1 MLASFAMAMA
11 MATQAHADYS
21 YLMETRRS
29 FLSAASASGL
39 LAACS
44 LTGCGRAIS
53 RGNEAAPNNMRIETV
68 AGPIEPEKLGF
79 TLTHEHICRN
89 ATEAY
94 GDRATA
100 LNAAISK
107 VAEARRA
114 GIDTIVDAT
123 PFDVDRDVRFG
134 REVSDATGMH
144 IVAATGQRLYA
155 VEELERSLEQV
166 RDRFLSELTDGIDGT
181 KIKAGVI
188 KIASTG
194 QALTEAEEIRF
205 RAAAQASMSTGV
217 PIITHSSAHLQ
228 GGKSQAEVFQD
239 EGVDPNRVVIGHSND
254 TDDFAYLSSLAESG
268 FTLGMDHMFW
278 GDRPGATLPSEA
290 RADIIYELCRAGH
303 AQRIVLSNDWVLGD
317 FDRDK
322 VNPDGLLYTSRKTIP
337 YLRGKGLTEA
347 QIRQMTVDNPR
358 RLLTSPAPV

>member
-1 MLASFAMAMA
+1 MP
-11 MATQAHADYS
+11 
-21 YLMETRRS
+21 TRRL
-29 FLSAASASGL
+29 FLSAASGGGL
-39 LAACS
+39 LAAGS
-44 LTGCGRAIS
+44 LIGCGRAIS
-53 RGNEAAPNNMRIETV
+53 QGNEAAFSNARVETV
-68 AGPIEPEKLGF
+68 AGPVEPSKLRF
-79 TLTHEHICRN
+79 TLTHEHVCRN
-89 ATEAY
+89 ATESY
-94 GDRATA
+94 GSRAAA
-100 LNAAISK
+100 LNAAVTM

-123 PFDVDRDVRFG
+123 PFDVGRDVQFG

-155 VEELERSLEQV
+155 PEEPGKLSLERV
-166 RDRFLSELTDGIDGT
+166 RDRFISELTEGIDGT
-181 KIKAGVI
+181 DIKAGVI
-188 KIASTG
+188 KIASLG

-205 RAAAQASMSTGV
+205 RAAAQASMATGV
-217 PIITHSSAHLQ
+217 PIITHSASPLQ
-228 GGKSQAEVFQD
+228 GGKWQAEVFQD
-239 EGVDPNRVVIGHSND
+239 EGLDPNRVVIGHSND

-278 GDRPGATLPSEA
+278 GNVPNAKLAWEA
-290 RADIIYELCRAGH
+290 RAEIIARLSAAGH

-337 YLRGKGLTEA
+337 YLRDKGVSDA

-358 RLLTSPAPV
+358 RLLTPLATA

>member
-1 MLASFAMAMA
+1 M
-11 MATQAHADYS
+11 D
-21 YLMETRRS
+21 TRRA
-29 FLSAASASGL
+29 FLYAASANGL
-39 LAACS
+39 LAASS
-44 LTGCGRAIS
+44 LIGCGRTVS
-53 RGNEAAPNNMRIETV
+53 RSHEAVRNDLWIETV
-68 AGPIEPEKLGF
+68 AGPLETAKLGF

-94 GDRATA
+94 GDRTTA
-100 LNAAISK
+100 LNAAITK
-107 VAEARRA
+107 VAAARRA

-123 PFDVDRDVRFG
+123 PFDVNRDVRFG

-155 VEELERSLEQV
+155 PEELELSLEQV
-166 RDRFLSELTDGIDGT
+166 RDRFLGDLTDGIDGT

-194 QALTEAEEIRF
+194 RALTEAEEIRF
-205 RAAAQASMSTGV
+205 RAAAQASIATGV

-228 GGKSQAEVFQD
+228 GGKSQAEVLQA
-239 EGVDPNRVVIGHSND
+239 EGLNPKRVVIGHSND

-278 GDRPGATLPSEA
+278 GDRPGATLSSEA
-290 RADIIYELCRAGH
+290 RADIILALCRAGH
-303 AQRIVLSNDWVLGD
+303 VERIVLSNDWVLGD
-317 FDRDK
+317 FDRDN

-337 YLRGKGLTEA
+337 YLRKKGLTEA
-347 QIRQMTVDNPR
+347 QIDQMTVNNPR
-358 RLLTSPAPV
+358 RLFTSPARI

>member
-1 MLASFAMAMA
+1 M
-11 MATQAHADYS
+11 QAPSDYS
-21 YLMETRRS
+21 CLVTTRRS
-29 FLSAASASGL
+29 FLSTASTAGL
-39 LAACS
+39 LAASS
-44 LTGCGRAIS
+44 LMGCGRAVS
-53 RGNEAAPNNMRIETV
+53 RGNEAATNNTRIETV
-68 AGPIEPEKLGF
+68 AGPIDPTKLGF

-100 LNAAISK
+100 LNAAIAK
-107 VAEARRA
+107 MAEARRV

-123 PFDVDRDVRFG
+123 PFDVGRDVRFG
-134 REVSDATGMH
+134 REVSEATGMH
-144 IVAATGQRLYA
+144 IVAATGQRLYSP
-155 VEELERSLEQV
+155 EELERSLEQV
-166 RDRFLSELTDGIDGT
+166 RDRFLSDLTVGIDGT
-181 KIKAGVI
+181 TIKAGVI

-205 RAAAQASMSTGV
+205 RAAAQASRATGV

-228 GGKSQAEVFQD
+228 GGKWQAEVFQD
-239 EGVDPNRVVIGHSND
+239 EGVDPDRVVIGHSND

-278 GDRPGATLPSEA
+278 GDRPGATLTSAA
-290 RADIIYELCRAGH
+290 RADIINELCKAGH

-317 FDRDK
+317 FERDK

-337 YLRGKGLTEA
+337 YLRDKGLTDAE
-347 QIRQMTVDNPR
+347 IRQMTVDNPR
-358 RLLTSPAPV
+358 RVLTPAHDGLKNTVT